1 MKNIIYLHQY
11 FVPPDGP
18 GGTRSYEMAKRLV
31 NFGFEVDL
39 ITSSAYFPTH
49 YGINKSIEYRE
60 IDGIKLHIIKSD
72 YSNKLS
78 YFSRMT
84 RFFDFAWQSS
94 LLAVKLN
101 KPDVI
106 FATST
111 PLTIAI
117 PAIVAKMYHSRPMVF
132 EVRDLWPEVPISMGA
147 LRNPILRSAARL
159 LERVAYHSAKHIVA
173 LSPGMKAGVVKVG
186 IDPNRVT
193 VIPNSSDIQNF
204 QRIES
209 EDHPLI
215 NEIRSLNFKHLIVYT
230 GTIGKANEVEYVVK
244 LAAAV
249 REHTRSIGF
258 VIIGDG
264 SEKEK
269 VEAAARALTVLG
281 DNLFMYPPIKK
292 SLMPALYRLSTFNIA
307 TFKDIPELRHN
318 SANKF
323 FDSLAAGR
331 PIIINYTGWQA
342 DLLAESGAGAAISP
356 NDFEE
361 AARQVVALF
370 QNTESIKHME
380 KNALDLAHKEFNR
393 DDLAKRLHGILE
405 VAANR

>member
-1 MKNIIYLHQY
+1 MKVMYIHQY

-31 NFGFEVDL
+31 HSGCEVNL
-39 ITSSAYFPTH
+39 ITSSAYFPAH
-49 YGINKSIEYRE
+49 YGIDKPIDYRE

-78 YFSRMT
+78 YFSRVA

-94 LLAVKLN
+94 LLTLKLN

-117 PAIVAKMYHSRPMVF
+117 PAIVAKTYHSRPMVF

-147 LRNPILRSAARL
+147 LRNPVLRSAARL
-159 LERVAYHSAKHIVA
+159 LERMAYHSAKHIVA
-173 LSPGMKAGVVKVG
+173 LSPGMKAGVVRAG
-186 IDPNRVT
+186 IDSNRVT

-204 QRIES
+204 QRVEAD
-209 EDHPLI
+209 DHPLI
-215 NEIRSLNFKHLIVYT
+215 EELRNLNFEHLIIYT

-264 SEKEK
+264 SEKDR
-269 VEAAARALTVLG
+269 VQAAARASTVLG
-281 DNLFMYPPIKK
+281 DTLFMYPPVKK

-356 NDFEE
+356 NNFEE

-370 QNTESIKHME
+370 QDTQSIKDME
-380 KNALDLAHKEFNR
+380 KNALALARKEFNR
-393 DDLAKRLHGILE
+393 DDLAKKLHKVLE
-405 VAANR
+405 NAADE